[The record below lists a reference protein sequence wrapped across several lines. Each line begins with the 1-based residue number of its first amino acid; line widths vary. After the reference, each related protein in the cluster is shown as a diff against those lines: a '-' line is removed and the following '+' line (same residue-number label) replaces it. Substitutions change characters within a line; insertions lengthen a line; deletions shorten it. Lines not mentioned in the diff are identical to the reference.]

1 MERILLNKCKEQLI
15 IMTQTKNTVKN
26 KLGGWVATKLCW
38 PAMLLARLNNLSKYV
53 FSIKYLHGQLHWP
66 IQNKELCGNML
77 IGPHTRVPPI
87 I

>member
-26 KLGGWVATKLCW
+26 KLGGWVATKLCCL
-38 PAMLLARLNNLSKYV
+38 AMLLARLNNLSKYV
-53 FSIKYLHGQLHWP
+53 FNIKYLHGQLHWP